1 MYFSYLCYRAIFG
14 AVLVYLDILIIFLKS
29 VVSMLVTRGR
39 IVHRSW
45 RAELFFRF
53 LKDLFSASKE
63 QPITWLRGRQE
74 ALNLPDETHKVLFE
88 KKSIKSVDCLWCK
101 PTTSSA
107 ISTIIIYFH
116 GGGYVFGSVG
126 SYKNVLT
133 ELALESNAWVLGV
146 DYRLGPEHR
155 FPAAHDDC
163 LAASQS
169 ILSQY
174 CDFRVVL
181 AGDSAGGG
189 LVLATYQSLI
199 EINEGA
205 TPAAL
210 VLISPWL
217 DPASQS
223 SSMSDNERTDLL
235 DRELV
240 ERWGNLYLG
249 GTPLN
254 HPRVNFKEMDFPRP
268 VEIYMQAASDE
279 IFIDQIRAF
288 YKRADSAGVSIQLDE
303 YAGLFHVFQILSPL
317 LPEAKAAWNEIGRYI
332 KKL

>member
-1 MYFSYLCYRAIFG
+1 
-14 AVLVYLDILIIFLKS
+14 LVYLDILLIFVKS
-29 VVSMLVTRGR
+29 VVSMLITRGR
-39 IVHRSW
+39 LAHRSW
-45 RAELFFRF
+45 RAELLFRF
-53 LKDLFSASKE
+53 LKALFSASKE
-63 QPITWLRGRQE
+63 QPITWLRDRQE

-88 KKSIKSVDCLWCK
+88 KESIQGVDCLWCK
-101 PTTSSA
+101 PTTSAA
-107 ISTIIIYFH
+107 ISTIIVYFH

-155 FPAAHDDC
+155 FPAAQDDC
-163 LAASQS
+163 LAVSQH
-169 ILSQY
+169 ILDHYS
-174 CDFRVVL
+174 DFRVIL

-189 LVLATYQSLI
+189 LVLATYQSLL

-223 SSMSDNERTDLL
+223 SSMRDNEKTDLL

-240 ERWGNLYLG
+240 ERWGHLYLG
-249 GTPLN
+249 DTPLN
-254 HPRVNFKEMDFPRP
+254 HPRVNFKEMDFSNP
-268 VEIYMQAASDE
+268 VDIYIQAASDE

-288 YKRADSAGVSIQLDE
+288 SKRVQAAGVSVRLDE
-303 YAGLFHVFQILSPL
+303 YPGLFHVFQILTPL
-317 LPEAKAAWNEIGRYI
+317 LPEAKQAFSDMGRYI
-332 KKL
+332 KGSE